1 MRVFHSPTQLAHA
14 PSTEFSRGEVIPH
27 RDSLVRVES
36 ILTALEAAGF
46 PTPEYPTDHGLAPLT
61 RVHATDY
68 VEFLRT
74 AWGLWASDKGDTPAY
89 PTAWPV
95 PGVGHRKPQS
105 IEALLGWYNFDSGT
119 PITQGTWEA
128 VKASAQAALSAALA
142 VQGGERAAYALCRPP
157 GHHAAAAMMGG
168 YCYLNNAAI
177 AAQSLR
183 DNGADR
189 VAILDV
195 DYHHGNGTQALFYD
209 RSDVFFG
216 SLHADPSF
224 GFPYFMGY
232 ADEIGQGDGEST
244 NLNLPLPEGTGE
256 TAWMAALDHLLK
268 RVQAFG
274 ADALVVSLG
283 VDTWEGDPLSSFL
296 LPATAFPRIGDR
308 LASLGLPTT
317 IIQEGGYAT
326 AELGQ
331 NVVAVLNGFEAA

>member
-1 MRVFHSPTQLAHA
+1 MRIFHSATQLTHA
-14 PSTEFSRGEVIPH
+14 PALEFSRGEAMPH
-27 RDSLVRVES
+27 RESPVRVES
-36 ILTALEAAGF
+36 ILAALAAAGF
-46 PTPEYPTDHGLAPLT
+46 PSAECPEDFGLGPLT

-74 AWGLWASDKGDTPAY
+74 AWSIWKSDMGETPAY

-95 PGVGHRKPQS
+95 PGVGSRKPQS

-119 PITQGTWEA
+119 PIVQGTWEA
-128 VKASAQAALSAALA
+128 AKASAMAAIGAARA
-142 VQGGERAAYALCRPP
+142 VQAGERVAYALCRPP

-183 DNGADR
+183 DNGVNR
-189 VAILDV
+189 VAIVDV

-209 RSDVFFG
+209 RADVFFG
-216 SLHADPSF
+216 SLHADPCF

-232 ADEIGQGDGEST
+232 ADETGMGAGEGT
-244 NLNLPLPEGTGE
+244 TVNLPLPENTGE

-296 LPATAFPRIGDR
+296 LPATTFPRIGDR
-308 LASLGLPTT
+308 LAGLGLPTA

-326 AELGQ
+326 AELGE
-331 NVVAVLNGFEAA
+331 NVVAVLRGFEAA